1 MNGSLS
7 PQDFAVCLFICL
19 CVCLSVWPFQDG
31 KGHRDEGDLHGQKRR
46 PEIKTN
52 FGKERKS
59 DKDQPGPVDFGV
71 WLKRS
76 VASSPR

>member
-1 MNGSLS
+1 MNGSSS
-7 PQDFAVCLFICL
+7 PQDFAVYLFVCLF
-19 CVCLSVWPFQDG
+19 VWPFQDG
-31 KGHRDEGDLHGQKRR
+31 EGHRDEGELHGRKRTQ
-46 PEIKTN
+46 EIKTN
-52 FGKERKS
+52 FGKERKC